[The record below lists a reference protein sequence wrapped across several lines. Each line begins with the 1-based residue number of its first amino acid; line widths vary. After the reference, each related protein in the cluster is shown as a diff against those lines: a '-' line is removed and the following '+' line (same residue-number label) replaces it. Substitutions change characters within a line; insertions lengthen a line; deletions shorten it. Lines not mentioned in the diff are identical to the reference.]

1 MSLIR
6 ITGAIPAKQSGH
18 HDLHDSSAGTWR
30 WCAGGALGH
39 RGWRRLGAG
48 HGLFAPHGPAPGA
61 RHFAFH
67 LVAADWS
74 RRPARILEAGP
85 GGVECRDFLR
95 AGNAI
100 RRLCRELD
108 GPPHAIPELERIV
121 RLLPHADGISAQ
133 KKAQLEGRAIGRV
146 EGKAVAK

>member
-6 ITGAIPAKQSGH
+6 FTGAIRAKQSGH

-30 WCAGGALGH
+30 WCAGGPPGH
-39 RGWRRLGAG
+39 RGWRRLVAG
-48 HGLFAPHGPAPGA
+48 
-61 RHFAFH
+61 
-67 LVAADWS
+67 DWS

-85 GGVECRDFLR
+85 GGLECRDFLR

-121 RLLPHADGISAQ
+121 RLLPHAGGISA
-133 KKAQLEGRAIGRV
+133 LEKGA
-146 EGKAVAK
+146 A

>member
-30 WCAGGALGH
+30 WCAGGPLGH

-48 HGLFAPHGPAPGA
+48 YGLSAAHGPAPGA

-67 LVAADWS
+67 LVAANWS

-85 GGVECRDFLR
+85 GGLESRDFMR
-95 AGNAI
+95 GGNAS
-100 RRLCRELD
+100 RRLCGEPDR
-108 GPPHAIPELERIV
+108 PPHAIPEPARIV
-121 RLLPHADGISAQ
+121 RLLPDAGERSLQVPGWHG
-133 KKAQLEGRAIGRV
+133 EGDQAP
-146 EGKAVAK
+146 